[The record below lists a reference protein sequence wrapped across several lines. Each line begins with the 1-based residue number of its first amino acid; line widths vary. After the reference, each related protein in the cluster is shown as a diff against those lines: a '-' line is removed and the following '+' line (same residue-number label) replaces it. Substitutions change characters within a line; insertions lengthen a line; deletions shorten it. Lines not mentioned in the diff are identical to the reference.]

1 MGWQAHLRLAYR
13 REAERTLGH
22 AEHEGPLRV
31 LKALYPE
38 GPGICHHV
46 LLHPPSGLVSGDELR
61 VDIDLAEGSH
71 AVLTTPGATRFYR
84 STGAPA
90 TQQVQARVAAAARLE
105 WLPQEN
111 LIYNAAQA
119 VNQQYFELAPG
130 AMMIGW
136 DVLALG
142 LPAADLPFA
151 RGRVTQQLAL
161 SGLGSPGPETA
172 GAAWLP
178 STQTGLWLDRA
189 VIDASDHRLLDSP
202 LGWAGR
208 RALGT
213 MWLAWGTAPAEA
225 ALQQAVDTARE
236 AIAALDSAAV
246 VKAHTTTHATAHTT
260 TPTPADAAISGV
272 SAVHPQVVVLRVLA
286 PRVEPIMR
294 TLMAVRRA
302 WRSALW
308 GAPAQ
313 DLRLWRT

>member
-1 MGWQAHLRLAYR
+1 MGWQAHLRLHYR

-46 LLHPPSGLVSGDELR
+46 LLHPPSGLVSGDELN

-71 AVLTTPGATRFYR
+71 VVLTTPGATRFYR
-84 STGAPA
+84 SSGAPA
-90 TQQVQARVAAAARLE
+90 TQQVRARVAADARLE

-119 VNQQYFELAPG
+119 VNQQHFELAPG

-151 RGRVTQQLAL
+151 QGRVTQHLAL
-161 SGLGSPGPETA
+161 SGVGSPGPETA
-172 GAAWLP
+172 GAGSP
-178 STQTGLWLDRA
+178 PPTPTGLWLDRA
-189 VIDASDHRLLDSP
+189 VIDASDQRLLDSP

-213 MWLAWGTAPAEA
+213 MWLAWGKAPAEV
-225 ALQQAVDTARE
+225 ALLQAVDAARE
-236 AIAALDSAAV
+236 AIAELDG
-246 VKAHTTTHATAHTT
+246 TAI
-260 TPTPADAAISGV
+260 TPAPATPVDAAISGL

-294 TLMAVRRA
+294 TLTAVRRA

-308 GAPAQ
+308 GAPAL